1 MPSPDNNTL
10 VRLTDVAL
18 FYERRQVL
26 ADVNLTVSDRDFI
39 VVTGVNGGGKTTM
52 LRVLLKLLPPTS
64 GRVTYYDHGKEVN
77 ALRIGYLP
85 QKTAIDSS
93 FPISVEEV
101 IRSGLY
107 SPDKSLQNT
116 CNEKERVDA
125 VMAELELTALA
136 QRPIGEL
143 SGGQLQRT
151 LLARAIVSSPQLLVL
166 DEPLSYIDELFA
178 PRIYDMLSRLSSHT
192 AIIMV
197 THRPAAVS
205 SMATQVVRIENGKL
219 LR

>member
-10 VRLTDVAL
+10 IRLTDVAL

-26 ADVNLTVSDRDFI
+26 ANVNLTVSDNDFV
-39 VVTGVNGGGKTTM
+39 VVTGVNGVGKTSM

-64 GRVTYYDHGKEVN
+64 GRVAYYTDGKEVES
-77 ALRIGYLP
+77 LRIGYLP

-107 SPDKSLQNT
+107 APARSAQDTLG
-116 CNEKERVDA
+116 EKERVNA
-125 VMAELELTALA
+125 VMEELELTALA
-136 QRPIGEL
+136 RRPIGEL

-178 PRIYDMLSRLSSHT
+178 PRIYDILSRLSSHT
-192 AIIMV
+192 AIVMV
-197 THRPAAVS
+197 THQPAAVS

>member
-64 GRVTYYDHGKEVN
+64 GRVAYYDQGKEVN

-107 SPDKSLQNT
+107 TLDKSLQNT
-116 CNEKERVDA
+116 CNEKERVDV
-125 VMAELELTALA
+125 VMEELELTALA

-178 PRIYDMLSRLSSHT
+178 PRIYNMLSRLSLHT

-197 THRPAAVS
+197 THHPAAVS

-219 LR
+219 LQ